1 MAGEKAREEEEEE
14 RLLSEGVTVVDFD
27 MLCSTVARQAQ
38 KGQWVKLDLNGDED
52 NVGYGGVLRMWEGEL
67 FCDSLEDRRIAIQS
81 LCCPWY
87 RFGKNM
93 KRAGFGSCFLQ
104 GSIYLILTLV
114 ALLSMLAFTVTK
126 KRCFLYIGGAFIIF
140 VGLYMGYHRTKMRNK
155 FNIRGDSS
163 LDDCIFHL
171 TCPCCTLSQEARTLE
186 MNNVQDGIWHG
197 RGDTICIGSYS
208 ELNKT
213 PLELSPPAIV
223 QAYKRGPELATSFF
237 PERKN
242 FIKLA
247 HAHKGRIPNRL
258 SHAMLRHRMPAGFK
272 EARHFPASKRQNASE
287 RRASN
292 SKMYCE

>member
-1 MAGEKAREEEEEE
+1 MDVFEKREMAGEKAREEEEE

-52 NVGYGGVLRMWEGEL
+52 NVGYGGNGGVLRMWEGEL

-126 KRCFLYIGGAFIIF
+126 KHCFLYIGGAFIIF

-223 QAYKRGPELATSFF
+223 STKS
-237 PERKN
+237 
-242 FIKLA
+242 
-247 HAHKGRIPNRL
+247 
-258 SHAMLRHRMPAGFK
+258 
-272 EARHFPASKRQNASE
+272 
-287 RRASN
+287 
-292 SKMYCE
+292 